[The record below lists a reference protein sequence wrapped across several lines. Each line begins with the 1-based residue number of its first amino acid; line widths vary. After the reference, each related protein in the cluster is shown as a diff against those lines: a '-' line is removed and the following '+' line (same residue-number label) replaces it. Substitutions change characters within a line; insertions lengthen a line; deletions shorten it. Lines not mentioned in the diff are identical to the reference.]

1 MFMNKNNFL
10 HSHDGFYEYIYITNE
25 IKFDEPQVTT
35 NILQSFGYSFSKKT
49 NELNTAICFIV
60 KKDWFAVR

>member
-1 MFMNKNNFL
+1 MKVSM
-10 HSHDGFYEYIYITNE
+10 SIYITNE

-35 NILQSFGYSFSKKT
+35 NILHSFGYSFSKKT
-49 NELNTAICFIV
+49 NELNTAFCFIV